1 MLCVG
6 CVNITRHLMTLIYVK
21 IVRAS
26 VVVVNF
32 LNVLVLMRSVQKFCV
47 IIVFNFV
54 LVLVQ
59 YYINDDFI
67 QLS

>member
-1 MLCVG
+1 
-6 CVNITRHLMTLIYVK
+6 MTLIYVK